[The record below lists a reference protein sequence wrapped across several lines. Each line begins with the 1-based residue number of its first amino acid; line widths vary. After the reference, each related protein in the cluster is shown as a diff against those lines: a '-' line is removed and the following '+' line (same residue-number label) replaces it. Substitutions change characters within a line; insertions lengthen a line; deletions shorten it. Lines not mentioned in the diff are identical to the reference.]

1 MFSVY
6 GSNYSYIFSVLQYR
20 DWLYVGGLLVTGHD
34 FCLTSLSSSNIKAL
48 SPFPFNRDIYSVFHV
63 FILKCLF
70 RGLNRLSTNLS
81 CHGRSNGMREKLSR
95 LAIFEKML

>member
-1 MFSVY
+1 MAVITHTF
-6 GSNYSYIFSVLQYR
+6 FSVLQYR
-20 DWLYVGGLLVTGHD
+20 DWLYVGGFSLLAMI
-34 FCLTSLSSSNIKAL
+34 FCLTSLSFSKIKAL

-81 CHGRSNGMREKLSR
+81 CHGRSNGMRQKLSR
-95 LAIFEKML
+95 LGIFEKML